1 MNVMSFHDPKGSL
14 IAFAIIVALFF
25 CVNTYAEKA
34 PVINWEKSTPQVSVS
49 EAHQLSITHQLLLVD
64 IRSEKE
70 WQETGVA
77 PQAKLISMHQA
88 GGVPVF
94 EQSLKALLDGDKHR
108 PIALICAGGVRSARI
123 QRYLKAQG
131 FTHVVDVVEGME
143 GGILTDGWIDEGLPV
158 VDYRVLKGL

>member
-1 MNVMSFHDPKGSL
+1 
-14 IAFAIIVALFF
+14 
-25 CVNTYAEKA
+25 
-34 PVINWEKSTPQVSVS
+34 
-49 EAHQLSITHQLLLVD
+49 
-64 IRSEKE
+64 
-70 WQETGVA
+70 
-77 PQAKLISMHQA
+77 MHQA

-158 VDYRVLKGL
+158 VDYRTQKGQ